1 MLRSVFRG
9 AILAGLAA
17 CICIGSATAQN
28 SIAYPSQLIRVI
40 VPFAPAGA
48 SDFVARVI
56 QRKLSAVLGQ
66 QIVIENRGGAAG
78 NIGMDAA
85 ARSAPDGYTVFLGN
99 VGTVGLN
106 PFVFKDLHLKPLQDF
121 IPVSIL
127 ADMPSLLVA
136 SPKFPPNT
144 VRELIDYAKAHPGKV
159 NFASP
164 GSGSLDRLEMEL
176 FRKQAGLDMNHVP
189 YKGGAAPAAT
199 DTVAGHVEIMFGTIA
214 STLPHVKGGS
224 LKALAVTS
232 KQRIAVIPDVPT
244 IVEAGFPDAVAS
256 SWQGILVPTGTPDEI
271 VQKLHAAIVQVMN
284 DAEVKSRL
292 AEVGAIATSSASP
305 KEFLNYIREDARKW
319 EGIIKEINAS
329 PD

>member
-1 MLRSVFRG
+1 MRCVGQRC
-9 AILAGLAA
+9 ILVGILGVISLLGPA
-17 CICIGSATAQN
+17 SAQN
-28 SIAYPSQLIRVI
+28 SSSYPSQLIRVI

-56 QRKLSAVLGQ
+56 QRKLSAVMGQ
-66 QIVIENRGGAAG
+66 QIVIENRAGAAG

-85 ARSAPDGYTVFLGN
+85 ARSAPDGYTLFLGN

-136 SPKFPPNT
+136 NPKFRPNT
-144 VRELIDYAKAHPGKV
+144 VRELIEYVKAHPGKV

-176 FRKQAGLDMNHVP
+176 FRKLAGLEMNHVP

-214 STLPHVKGGS
+214 STLPHVKGAS

-232 KQRIAVIPDVPT
+232 KQRVPVIRDVPT
-244 IVEAGFPDAVAS
+244 IGEAGYPEAVAS
-256 SWQGILVPTGTPDEI
+256 SWQGILVPTGTPGRI
-271 VQKLHAAIVQVMN
+271 VEKLHAAIVQVMS
-284 DAEVKSRL
+284 DEEVKRRL
-292 AEVGAIATSSASP
+292 AEVGAIAT
-305 KEFLNYIREDARKW
+305 
-319 EGIIKEINAS
+319 
-329 PD
+329 

>member
-1 MLRSVFRG
+1 MRCVGQRILLT
-9 AILAGLAA
+9 ILAVISLLAPA
-17 CICIGSATAQN
+17 SAQST
-28 SIAYPSQLIRVI
+28 SFSYPNQLIRMI

-66 QIVIENRGGAAG
+66 QIVIENRAGAAG

-85 ARSAPDGYTVFLGN
+85 ARSAPDGYTLFLGN

-136 SPKFPPNT
+136 NPRFPPNT
-144 VRELIDYAKAHPGKV
+144 VRELIEYVKARPGKV

-176 FRKQAGLDMNHVP
+176 FRKLAGL
-189 YKGGAAPAAT
+189 
-199 DTVAGHVEIMFGTIA
+199 
-214 STLPHVKGGS
+214 
-224 LKALAVTS
+224 
-232 KQRIAVIPDVPT
+232 R
-244 IVEAGFPDAVAS
+244 
-256 SWQGILVPTGTPDEI
+256 
-271 VQKLHAAIVQVMN
+271 
-284 DAEVKSRL
+284 
-292 AEVGAIATSSASP
+292 
-305 KEFLNYIREDARKW
+305 
-319 EGIIKEINAS
+319 
-329 PD
+329 